1 MPIATLAAPLQRNR
15 CGNWFVTDDR
25 KAGQIQSV
33 GPPIAPRGVSILGG
47 ERSYKAVWAVALL
60 VAVGWCVQFAAR
72 ASPGHIPMAPR
83 SPVAAFE
90 GDAPVAN
97 SAEWLSRRAPL
108 LREAFLARIYGA
120 PPRLTPEEIALST
133 IDADALDG
141 SAHLELLTLR
151 LGPTIEPLNVALLTP
166 RTDRPAPLI
175 ILSDFCGLDHD
186 IDPRLPNPSWR
197 AARCRS
203 RLGRALTQLSHGDA
217 VLRPPVRAMIARGYA
232 VAVFYAGD
240 VAPDNPTLFR
250 QASIGRLADHQ
261 ESGAISTW
269 AALYLAAFETLRLD
283 PRIAPSRI
291 AVWGHSRFGKA
302 ALLAAALEPRIG
314 AVIANQSGTLG
325 ATLSGATRGESERQ
339 IMRRFPHWFPTALGA
354 TAPTRATNGFDQ
366 HLLLALLAPRPVL
379 LGNAGLDRWSD
390 PAAAF
395 AAARA
400 ANDAYALFDSDGLA
414 QPNMHLSN
422 LAADIA
428 FYVRPG
434 GHGVRSSDWD
444 RALDFLDVHFASGPG
459 AAAAMAG
466 GA

>member
-1 MPIATLAAPLQRNR
+1 MGT
-15 CGNWFVTDDR
+15 
-25 KAGQIQSV
+25 
-33 GPPIAPRGVSILGG
+33 SILG
-47 ERSYKAVWAVALL
+47 RRRQHSYGLAWVAALII
-60 VAVGWCVQFAAR
+60 VIAWCVQFAAR
-72 ASPGHIPMAPR
+72 ASPGSIPIAPA
-83 SPVAAFE
+83 SPLAAFE
-90 GDAPVAN
+90 GDAPIAD
-97 SAEWLSRRAPL
+97 SSEWLSRRAPL
-108 LREAFLARIYGA
+108 LRQAFLARIYGA
-120 PPRLTPEEIALST
+120 LPRLPLEDVAYRTV
-133 IDADALDG
+133 DADALDG

-151 LGPTIEPLNVALLTP
+151 LGPNLEPFNVALLTP

-175 ILSDFCGLDHD
+175 ILSDFCGLDTD
-186 IDPRLPNPSWR
+186 IDPRLPSPSWR
-197 AARCRS
+197 AMRCRS
-203 RLGRALTQLSHGDA
+203 GLGRALTQLSHGDA
-217 VLRPPVRAMIARGYA
+217 ILRPPVRAMITRGYA

-240 VAPDNPTLFR
+240 VAPDNPALFR
-250 QASIGRLADHQ
+250 QAPIGRLADHQ
-261 ESGAISTW
+261 ESGAISAW

-314 AVIANQSGTLG
+314 AVIANQSGTFG
-325 ATLSGATRGESERQ
+325 ATLSGATRGESELQ
-339 IMRRFPHWFPTALGA
+339 IARRFPHWFPMEIVA
-354 TAPTRATNGFDQ
+354 TTPTRAANGFDQ

-400 ANDAYALFDSDGLA
+400 ASDAYALFGSDGLA
-414 QPNMHLSN
+414 QPNMRLSN

-444 RALDFLDVHFASGPG
+444 RALDFLDTHVAPDPE

>member
-1 MPIATLAAPLQRNR
+1 MGA
-15 CGNWFVTDDR
+15 
-25 KAGQIQSV
+25 SV
-33 GPPIAPRGVSILGG
+33 LSRQQ
-47 ERSYKAVWAVALL
+47 ERSYGSVWALVFIFAVA
-60 VAVGWCVQFAAR
+60 WWVQFAAR
-72 ASPGHIPMAPR
+72 ASPGAVPMTPG

-108 LREAFLARIYGA
+108 LREAFLTRVYGA
-120 PPRLTPEEIALST
+120 LPRLTAEDASHHT

-151 LGPTIEPLNVALLTP
+151 LEPSITPLNVALLTP
-166 RTDRPAPLI
+166 RSGRPAPLI
-175 ILSDFCGLDHD
+175 ILSNFCGLDHD
-186 IDPRLPNPSWR
+186 VDRRLPSPSWR

-203 RLGRALTQLSHGDA
+203 GLGRAVAQLSHGDA
-217 VLRPPVRAMIARGYA
+217 ILRPPVREMIARGYA

-240 VAPDNPTLFR
+240 VAPDNSELFR
-250 QASIGRLADHQ
+250 QSPVGRLSDHQ
-261 ESGAISTW
+261 ESGAIAAW
-269 AALYLAAFETLRLD
+269 AALYLATFQTLRLD

-314 AVIANQSGTLG
+314 AVIANQSGTFG
-325 ATLSGATRGESERQ
+325 ATLSSATRGESERQ
-339 IMRRFPHWFPTALGA
+339 IMRRFPHWFPTEIAA
-354 TAPTRATNGFDQ
+354 TTPARAANGFDQ

-400 ANDAYALFDSDGLA
+400 ASDAYALFDSAGLD
-414 QPNMHLSN
+414 QPSMRRSN

-434 GHGVRSSDWD
+434 GHGVRSSDWS
-444 RALDFLDVHFASGPG
+444 RALDFLDVHFRSDVG
-459 AAAAMAG
+459 ARAAMARG
-466 GA
+466 V